1 MRRADVTSIVKP
13 IIDAGPGGV
22 YNFTVTESNTG
33 GQDGEGLVVV
43 YSLPSLPTSTVA
55 IMDGFSISSGD
66 VFTVTFANPL
76 DTASAGFFMEMNLGI
91 GFSCGDPGCDTTQ
104 SSTVSVNGT
113 TITNFAG
120 NYDDADFPPPGNAAN
135 GRLITVGS
143 RCAGCPAGS
152 DDGFSSLLP
161 SYANDHERYNLVPYV
176 VNGSSSL
183 TINTVNPSGDDNI
196 FLAVFATLGTAQVST
211 DIPEPGTVALLGGG
225 LLALGWAPH
234 RRRQK
239 SRAV

>member
-1 MRRADVTSIVKP
+1 
-13 IIDAGPGGV
+13 
-22 YNFTVTESNTG
+22 
-33 GQDGEGLVVV
+33 
-43 YSLPSLPTSTVA
+43 
-55 IMDGFSISSGD
+55 
-66 VFTVTFANPL
+66 
-76 DTASAGFFMEMNLGI
+76 
-91 GFSCGDPGCDTTQ
+91 
-104 SSTVSVNGT
+104 
-113 TITNFAG
+113 
-120 NYDDADFPPPGNAAN
+120 
-135 GRLITVGS
+135 
-143 RCAGCPAGS
+143 
-152 DDGFSSLLP
+152 LP